1 MKKFEKD
8 LKILCDLC
16 KGNNGVIDSDR
27 VPSDIDVDFL
37 CAMGLV
43 HLFHETENVYYD
55 LEITPDGKTYF
66 YRKSEERSAAIRN
79 WSMNILIA
87 ILSALFGAVLARL
100 SMVLFP

>member
-16 KGNNGVIDSDR
+16 RGNNGVVDSDR

-37 CAMGLV
+37 YAMGLV
-43 HLFHETENVYYD
+43 HLFHEAENVYYD

-66 YRKSEERSAAIRN
+66 YRKYEERAATIRN

-100 SMVLFP
+100 SMILFP